1 MQTGLIQADD
11 IKKFYSVKGN
21 PEVMA
26 GKIKEDEAFAKFL
39 DTFDSIQ
46 KDGTVTFEVDARFYT
61 FNRKRSLKNITI
73 PLVFLLTTMS
83 ILH

>member
-1 MQTGLIQADD
+1 MKRVENGYEKHLSNLMLIKTVYFPSSCYLMQTGLIQADD

-46 KDGTVTFEVDARFYT
+46 KDGTVTFEVDA
-61 FNRKRSLKNITI
+61 
-73 PLVFLLTTMS
+73 
-83 ILH
+83 